1 MTPRNG
7 DRIMKYTV
15 LLGRILFSLIFILA
29 GINHFSRYMIEHGA
43 AQGIPWAEM
52 AIPLS
57 GVVLL
62 LGGLSIA
69 LGYKAQWGA
78 RLIVLFLIPTTLM
91 MHNFWAF
98 SDAALAQTHQ
108 VMFMKNLSMMGGAL
122 LISYFGSGPLS
133 LDARKKTNP
142 AQAARDIKHGTAATV

>member
-1 MTPRNG
+1 MTKESLRKG
-7 DRIMKYTV
+7 DNILKYTV
-15 LLGRILFSLIFILA
+15 LIGRIFFSLIFVLA
-29 GINHFSRYMIEHGA
+29 GINHFSRHMIEDGA
-43 AQGIPWAEM
+43 AQGIPLAEI

-69 LGYKAQWGA
+69 LGYKAKWGA
-78 RLIVLFLIPTTLM
+78 WLIVLFLIPTTLM

-98 SDAALAQTHQ
+98 QDAALAQTHK

-133 LDARKKTNP
+133 LDARQKTHSE
-142 AQAARDIKHGTAATV
+142 QLYTA